1 MCRTVSLYNLLH
13 LVHKTKRT
21 RKNAFFSLTLCGL
34 EPSTKLNIN
43 PGKPKCVIKTETL
56 LHLRRFGFNW
66 NNTSISSHAA
76 QCFLLFL
83 VGQLGARMVHEL
95 GIQDFVSYEI
105 AVG

>member
-1 MCRTVSLYNLLH
+1 MRYKDRDIVT
-13 LVHKTKRT
+13 
-21 RKNAFFSLTLCGL
+21 
-34 EPSTKLNIN
+34 PSK
-43 PGKPKCVIKTETL
+43 V
-56 LHLRRFGFNW
+56 W

-76 QCFLLFL
+76 QCLLLFL

>member
-1 MCRTVSLYNLLH
+1 MSIKIKEHEKML
-13 LVHKTKRT
+13 
-21 RKNAFFSLTLCGL
+21 FFSLTLCGL

-43 PGKPKCVIKTETL
+43 PGKSKYFIKTETL

-76 QCFLLFL
+76 QCLLLFL
-83 VGQLGARMVHEL
+83 VGQLGARVVHEL